1 MGRGLRAGLVLEDDA
16 VLPSMLWRHLDSL
29 RAQLA
34 SGWAVDARAYHP
46 RAYHTRAYHTRANH
60 ARAYHP
66 RAGRAGLPTR
76 AQHHPVR
83 PVCAVRH

>member
-1 MGRGLRAGLVLEDDA
+1 MLSPALTIANLAVRLAPTRRGAWLLLA
-16 VLPSMLWRHLDSL
+16 

-34 SGWAVDARAYHP
+34 SGWAVDARAYH
-46 RAYHTRAYHTRANH
+46 T
-60 ARAYHP
+60 RAYHP
-66 RAGRAGLPTR
+66 RANHTRANHTRVYHPRAYHPR